1 MGSDDFQLKRRFV
14 SQKMP
19 LARFKQLAEL
29 VVTADDADAHTG
41 QRSGGAMRSSAKA
54 NRSNRRKSPY
64 AAATPTAPSGISP
77 ALAALGMGSV
87 TRRRSTKFRAAV
99 LVPEPAQLVV
109 PVMHGAGGARG
120 PLERQLAKEAKFSS
134 KRAAQLA
141 RLSSCGD
148 DPARALPQPSPS
160 PRKSP
165 RTKTP
170 WNLGGRSV
178 EQWRDEAFAG
188 FVGSDPDP
196 ALAAAPGGSTI
207 ATSTTTLEA
216 LRSGVGKHL
225 PPLRGV
231 EQLERKRRLAARANE
246 AKQREAQTIAAKQ
259 RAFGLA

>member
-1 MGSDDFQLKRRFV
+1 
-14 SQKMP
+14 MP
-19 LARFKQLAEL
+19 LARFKELAEL
-29 VVTADDADAHTG
+29 VVTADDLDANAG

-64 AAATPTAPSGISP
+64 AVAAATPTAPSGISP

-148 DPARALPQPSPS
+148 DPARALPQPSAS

-165 RTKTP
+165 RTKSP

-188 FVGSDPDP
+188 FVGSDP
-196 ALAAAPGGSTI
+196 AQAAAPGGSAI

-246 AKQREAQTIAAKQ
+246 AKQREAQTTAAKQ